1 MAMVQGGFQ
10 ELESRKENPTADS
23 TARNTLQDY
32 GVTQDY
38 DFNYDLDCCY
48 HNGTPNGDLWMAQVV
63 VNMDYDLT
71 SIRDD
76 LERIKSVLVN
86 LEKQLTPELHTVK
99 TTEEANNLFSHL
111 TKMVELGNPIELIIR
126 RL

>member
-1 MAMVQGGFQ
+1 
-10 ELESRKENPTADS
+10 
-23 TARNTLQDY
+23 
-32 GVTQDY
+32 
-38 DFNYDLDCCY
+38 
-48 HNGTPNGDLWMAQVV
+48 VV

-76 LERIKSVLVN
+76 LERIKSILVN

-99 TTEEANNLFSHL
+99 ATEEANNLFSHL